1 METLTPSTSA
11 ASSASE
17 IEVVTATAT
26 ASAAAKPSASTL
38 RTLWAALLGLAI
50 AVASMPA
57 LWLTPLNHDVACGLY
72 YTRRLMAGAHAYRDF
87 VDNNPPL
94 VYYLFMPIEWLAQ
107 HAAIP
112 EAKAVAWAFIAMT
125 IAVVWLSARLL
136 RADARQAFAL
146 QATLLLSMIAAV
158 LLLPERD
165 FGQREHLT
173 LLLIIPYILLCAVRA
188 DSIAGVSRATAL
200 MVVAAAAVGFG
211 MKPHFCAALL
221 VLMIYVAIKRRD
233 WRALFS
239 IENVT
244 IVSLL
249 ALYGVSVF
257 IWTPEYVTRMV
268 PIAVAHYGAY
278 TSDLALLVQDS
289 RVRLLLAS
297 LIALSCV
304 PTFLTGSR
312 DAARVIQPLA
322 LTGIVFFGIYV
333 LEATS
338 YRYHL
343 LPAMAFY
350 VMAIA
355 ITVVASARTVAAR
368 AGQTNRL
375 AFALRTLIIVICA
388 LPAVVLGAGVYDSHS
403 ADLAN
408 ARAGW
413 ESPLAGPLVAPVR
426 QAAAGQPIFVLSSS
440 VNPAFPLVNL
450 TGTTWPY
457 RYNSLWLLP
466 AYYHDDQNFGVAAY
480 RPPAAQS
487 AGERAFFDEII
498 ADLRKTPP
506 AILIVDRSRF
516 KQGFGA
522 REFDFVDYYSQSP
535 EFAALFR
542 EYEPMARF
550 APYDL
555 YRHRTSSP
563 RN

>member
-1 METLTPSTSA
+1 METLTPSASA
-11 ASSASE
+11 AGSASE
-17 IEVVTATAT
+17 IEVDVVATAMT
-26 ASAAAKPSASTL
+26 SQPRAGTL
-38 RTLWAALLGLAI
+38 RVLWASLLGLTI
-50 AVASMPA
+50 AVAALPA
-57 LWLTPLNHDVACGLY
+57 LWFTPLNHDVACALY

-94 VYYLFMPIEWLAQ
+94 IYYLFMPIEWLAQ

-136 RADARQAFAL
+136 RTDARQSFAL
-146 QATLLLSMIAAV
+146 QASLLLSMIAAA

-188 DSIAGVSRATAL
+188 DGIAGVSRATVL
-200 MVVAAAAVGFG
+200 PVAAAASIGFG

-221 VLMIYVAIKRRD
+221 MLMVYVAIRRRD

-239 IENVT
+239 IEHVT

-249 ALYGVSVF
+249 ALYAVAVLVF
-257 IWTPEYVTRMV
+257 TPEYVTQMV
-268 PIAVAHYGAY
+268 PMAVAHYGAY
-278 TSDLALLVQDS
+278 TGDLALLVQDT

-304 PTFLTGSR
+304 PSFLTGDR

-322 LTGIVFFGIYV
+322 LTGVVFFGIYV
-333 LEATS
+333 IGATS

-355 ITVVASARTVAAR
+355 TTAVASARTVAAR

-375 AFALRTLIIVICA
+375 ALALRTLVIAICA
-388 LPAVVLGAGVYDSHS
+388 LPAVVLAAGTYGSHM
-403 ADLAN
+403 ADRDN

-413 ESPLAGPLVAPVR
+413 ESPLTGPLVDPVR
-426 QAAAGQPIFVLSSS
+426 NAAAGQPIFVLSSS

-457 RYNSLWLLP
+457 RYNCLWLLP
-466 AYYHDDQNFGVAAY
+466 TYYRDDQNFAVAAY
-480 RPPAAQS
+480 RSPAAQS

-506 AILIVDRSRF
+506 AVLIVDRSRY

-535 EFAALFR
+535 EFAALFG
-542 EYEPMARF
+542 EYEPMARIG
-550 APYDL
+550 PYDL
-555 YRHRTSSP
+555 YRHRVSP
-563 RN
+563 LPRR